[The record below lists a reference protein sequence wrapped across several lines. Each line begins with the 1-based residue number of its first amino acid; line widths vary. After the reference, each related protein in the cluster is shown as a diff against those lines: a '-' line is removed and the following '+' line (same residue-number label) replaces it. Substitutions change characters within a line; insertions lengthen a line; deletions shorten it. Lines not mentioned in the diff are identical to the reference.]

1 MSDRVYKERSSRA
14 PVGSGYARGALQP
27 VTGKQ
32 TLVQQLAP
40 ERDPSSAAGPG
51 TSGSAGAF
59 SFDDVVM
66 RAFGQSASPAGG
78 APVQRQSTGAP
89 ASAQPTT
96 SAPANQA
103 PATAQPTTSAPANQ
117 APATAQPTT
126 TSAPA
131 NQAPASA
138 QPTTTSAPANQAPDA
153 TAASSDPPSRHATWD
168 QISGAAEDAKGQQR
182 LDIEWVG
189 ALPEH
194 LRDTIDT
201 AFADTTAA
209 QQVTQSAR
217 PGLTK
222 IDAEINAALKDLT
235 KKTKKRLVDEHKR
248 ATDRDVTSDPAFVAE
263 RDQLEEERTRRKQEH
278 VKHTRDANDAA
289 VALKRPDQSV
299 ARPGTPAV
307 RRL

>member
-131 NQAPASA
+131 NQAP
-138 QPTTTSAPANQAPDA
+138 DA

-248 ATDRDVTSDPAFVAE
+248 ATDRDVTS
-263 RDQLEEERTRRKQEH
+263 
-278 VKHTRDANDAA
+278 
-289 VALKRPDQSV
+289 
-299 ARPGTPAV
+299 
-307 RRL
+307 